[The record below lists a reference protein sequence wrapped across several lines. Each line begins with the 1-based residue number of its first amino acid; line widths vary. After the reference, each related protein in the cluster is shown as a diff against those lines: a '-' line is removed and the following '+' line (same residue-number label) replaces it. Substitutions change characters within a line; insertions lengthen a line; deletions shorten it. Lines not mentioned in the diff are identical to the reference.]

1 MTALFDNLKSFYM
14 KQKIK
19 EALQQK
25 YKNLGLNE
33 EVFERVAASAETF
46 VTEETLS
53 NFVDG
58 AGTLELL
65 KNYQSFADKAR
76 GFDSQEKKRAD
87 DLAQKLAEAEAKLKD
102 KGGDKGDKTDPP
114 TDIAELV
121 QSVVAAALQPLQTK
135 LTEAENKLKAFE
147 DEGASKQ
154 ALKAAK
160 DALFGNDYAKKYT
173 QERDA
178 AWERAVEIY
187 EATGKKMTADELKE
201 KAMSYFNKDVARKG
215 VDITKP
221 FEAQTDEP
229 ETFEKG
235 YFKNLYEKSGRIQK
249 EENV

>member
-1 MTALFDNLKSFYM
+1 M
-14 KQKIK
+14 KNKIK

-46 VTEETLS
+46 VTEETLG

-87 DLAQKLAEAEAKLKD
+87 DLAQKLAEAEAKLND
-102 KGGDKGDKTDPP
+102 KGNDPEP
-114 TDIAELV
+114 SQTPNIAELV
-121 QSVVAAALQPLQTK
+121 QSAVAAAVQPLQD
-135 LTEAENKLKAFE
+135 KLKAFE

-187 EATGKKMTADELKE
+187 EATGKKMTAEELKE
-201 KAMSYFNKDVARKG
+201 KAMGYFNKDVARKG

>member
-1 MTALFDNLKSFYM
+1 M
-14 KQKIK
+14 KTKIK

-46 VTEETLS
+46 VTEETLG

-87 DLAQKLAEAEAKLKD
+87 DLAQKLAEAEAKLKE
-102 KGGDKGDKTDPP
+102 KGDGGEGNQQKPE
-114 TDIAELV
+114 DIAAMIKSAVE
-121 QSVVAAALQPLQTK
+121 AAVQPLQD
-135 LTEAENKLKAFE
+135 KLKAFE

-187 EATGKKMTADELKE
+187 EATGKKMTAEELKE
-201 KAMSYFNKDVARKG
+201 KAMGYFNKDVARKG
-215 VDITKP
+215 VDTTKP
-221 FEAQTDEP
+221 FEAQEDKTK
-229 ETFEKG
+229 TFEKG
-235 YFKNLYEKSGRIQK
+235 SFRSHYEKTGRVK
-249 EENV
+249 KKD

>member
-1 MTALFDNLKSFYM
+1 M
-14 KQKIK
+14 KTKIK

-46 VTEETLS
+46 VTEETLG

-87 DLAQKLAEAEAKLKD
+87 DLAQKLAEAEAKLKEKSD
-102 KGGDKGDKTDPP
+102 DGEGNQQKPE
-114 TDIAELV
+114 DIAAMIKSAVE
-121 QSVVAAALQPLQTK
+121 AAVQPLQD
-135 LTEAENKLKAFE
+135 KLKAFE

-201 KAMSYFNKDVARKG
+201 KAMGYFNKDVARKG

-221 FEAQTDEP
+221 FEAQTDKD

-235 YFKNLYEKSGRIQK
+235 YFKSLYEKSGRIQK

>member
-1 MTALFDNLKSFYM
+1 M
-14 KQKIK
+14 KTKIK

-33 EVFERVAASAETF
+33 EAFDGVAAFGETIGI
-46 VTEETLS
+46 TEDTLA
-53 NFVDG
+53 NFVEG
-58 AGTLELL
+58 AKGLL
-65 KNYQSFADKAR
+65 TKAQSDADKAR
-76 GFDSQEKKRAD
+76 SAKAESQKQID
-87 DLAQKLAEAEAKLKD
+87 DLKAKLAEAESKLND
-102 KGGDKGDKTDPP
+102 KGNDPELSQTP
-114 TDIAELV
+114 NIAELV
-121 QSVVAAALQPLQTK
+121 QSAVAAAVQPLQD
-135 LTEAENKLKAFE
+135 KLKVFE

-201 KAMSYFNKDVARKG
+201 KAMGYFNKDVARKG

-221 FEAQTDEP
+221 FEAQTDKD

-235 YFKNLYEKSGRIQK
+235 YFKSLYEKSGRIQK

>member
-1 MTALFDNLKSFYM
+1 M

-46 VTEETLS
+46 VTEETLG

-102 KGGDKGDKTDPP
+102 KGNDTEPP
-114 TDIAELV
+114 QTPNIAELV
-121 QSVVAAALQPLQTK
+121 KSAVAAAVQPLQDK
-135 LTEAENKLKAFE
+135 IAAFE
-147 DEGASKQ
+147 GENSAKQ
-154 ALKAAK
+154 AFNTAK
-160 DALFGNDYAKKYT
+160 DKFFANDYAKKYT
-173 QERDA
+173 QERDD
-178 AWERAVEIY
+178 AWERAVELN
-187 EATGKKMTADELKE
+187 EATGSKMTAEELE
-201 KAMSYFNKDVARKG
+201 AKAMHYFNRDVSRKG

-221 FEAQTDEP
+221 FETEGQGNKDPDFSAQKKYLQEQGLIPKD
-229 ETFEKG
+229 
-235 YFKNLYEKSGRIQK
+235 K
-249 EENV
+249 E

>member
-1 MTALFDNLKSFYM
+1 M
-14 KQKIK
+14 KTKIK

-46 VTEETLS
+46 VTEETLG

-87 DLAQKLAEAEAKLKD
+87 DLAQKLADAEAKLKNKGEDD
-102 KGGDKGDKTDPP
+102 KGKQQPDN
-114 TDIAELV
+114 IAELI
-121 QSVVAAALQPLQTK
+121 QSAVAAAVQPLQD
-135 LTEAENKLKAFE
+135 KLKAFE

-160 DALFGNDYAKKYT
+160 DALFGNDCAKKYT

-187 EATGKKMTADELKE
+187 EATGKKMTAEELKE
-201 KAMSYFNKDVARKG
+201 KAMGYFNKDVARKG

-221 FEAQTDEP
+221 FEAQTDQT

>member
-1 MTALFDNLKSFYM
+1 M

-102 KGGDKGDKTDPP
+102 KGDGEEGKQQPDN
-114 TDIAELV
+114 IAELIQNAV
-121 QSVVAAALQPLQTK
+121 TAAVQPLQ
-135 LTEAENKLKAFE
+135 EKLKAFE
-147 DEGASKQ
+147 DAGTAQQ
-154 ALKAAK
+154 ALKTAK
-160 DALFGNDYAKKYT
+160 DALFSNDYAKKYT
-173 QERDA
+173 QERDD

-187 EATGKKMTADELKE
+187 EATGKKMTAEELQA
-201 KAMSYFNKDVARKG
+201 KAMDYFNRSVARKG
-215 VDITKP
+215 VDPKKP
-221 FEAQTDEP
+221 FEADDKDNKEPDFSAQKKFLQSQGLLPKDE
-229 ETFEKG
+229 
-235 YFKNLYEKSGRIQK
+235 
-249 EENV
+249 

>member
-1 MTALFDNLKSFYM
+1 M
-14 KQKIK
+14 KTKIK

-46 VTEETLS
+46 VTEETLG

-76 GFDSQEKKRAD
+76 GLDSQEKKRAD
-87 DLAQKLAEAEAKLKD
+87 DLAQKLADAEAKLND
-102 KGGDKGDKTDPP
+102 KGNDPEP
-114 TDIAELV
+114 PQTPNIAELI
-121 QSVVAAALQPLQTK
+121 QSAVAAAVQPLQD
-135 LTEAENKLKAFE
+135 KLKAFE

-187 EATGKKMTADELKE
+187 EATGKKMTAEELKE
-201 KAMSYFNKDVARKG
+201 KAMGYFNKDVARKG
-215 VDITKP
+215 VDTTKP
-221 FEAQTDEP
+221 CEGEGDADKEPDFSAQKKYLQEQGLIP
-229 ETFEKG
+229 
-235 YFKNLYEKSGRIQK
+235 K
-249 EENV
+249 EEK